1 MGFANLFSPKQLLN
15 HFSGSSAGWESVR
28 DHVHDIELD
37 QERLAEELLADRDQ
51 YPVMLAEL
59 DNQALLSLLGG
70 ALYDLRSAQNTVSLP
85 LLVGQMENAL
95 RKMAENH
102 ALGLLEDAY
111 HG

>member
-59 DNQALLSLLGG
+59 DNQALLRLLGG
-70 ALYDLRSAQNTVSLP
+70 AAQNTVSLP